1 MQDKE
6 AVEMMRAMD
15 AGIMQV
21 IDRITAPYDA
31 KEDEDEELTPQLYA
45 VVLSVLSRITASS
58 ASSAGMSEQDFV
70 ERMAHTFRTV
80 KALEAMHAL
89 VNKAR
94 TQ

>member
-70 ERMAHTFRTV
+70 DKMAHTFRIV
-80 KALEAMHAL
+80 NALEARHAL

>member
-58 ASSAGMSEQDFV
+58 AISAGMSEQDFV
-70 ERMAHTFRTV
+70 ERMAQTFRTV

-89 VNKAR
+89 MNKAR